1 MRLYIDPGTGSM
13 LFTILIGLFGT
24 GLYFFRGAKVR
35 LRFLFGGGK
44 KVAGNDE
51 ARVPFAIFTDSKRYW
66 NLFEPICE
74 QFEKRGL
81 PMLYLTASPDDPALD
96 RRFEHVTAR
105 FVGEGNRAFAQ
116 MNFLKADVVL
126 SSTPGLDVYQW
137 KRSKDVKWYVHIAH
151 GANDPAMYRMFGL
164 DFYDAVTVSGDYQIQ
179 QLREIERK
187 HNAPAK
193 ELPMLGLPHMD
204 ALLRRAESA
213 EPLAHRET
221 TVLLAPSWG
230 PNGIFRR
237 FGAKILEEL
246 LRTGYHIIVRPH
258 PQTLATEKELIE
270 PIMARFPEGGQL
282 EWNRDNDNFEVLRRA
297 DVLISD
303 FSGII
308 FDYALVFQ
316 RGVIYTDVSYDK
328 GPFDAWWLD
337 EELWT
342 FETLPKIGKCL
353 TPENLPELKNMID
366 ELLHDPSYQA
376 AIEKARTET
385 WSCIGRSAEL
395 IADYAIQKQKE
406 LTAAP
411 EADA

>member
-1 MRLYIDPGTGSM
+1 MLPLYIDPGTGSM
-13 LFTILIGLFGT
+13 LFTILIGLLGT
-24 GLYFFRGAKVR
+24 GLYFFRDAKVR

-44 KVAGNDE
+44 MERTDE
-51 ARVPFAIFTDSKRYW
+51 SSVPFVIFTDSKRYW

-74 QFEKRGL
+74 QFERRGL
-81 PMLYLTASPDDPALD
+81 PMLYLTASPDDPALSSQ
-96 RRFEHVTAR
+96 FTHVTAR
-105 FVGEGNRAFAQ
+105 FVGEGNRAYAH

-151 GANDPAMYRMFGL
+151 GANDPVMYRMFGL
-164 DFYDAVTVSGDYQIQ
+164 DFYDAVTVSGDYQVE
-179 QLREIERK
+179 QLREIEQK
-187 HNAPAK
+187 HNSHAK

-204 ALLRRAESA
+204 ALLHRLESS
-213 EPLAHRET
+213 EPLEHNVT

-230 PNGIFRR
+230 PNGMFRR
-237 FGAKILEEL
+237 FGDQVLEEL

-270 PIMARFPEGGQL
+270 PIMERFPDSEQL

-308 FDYALVFQ
+308 FDYSLVFL

-328 GPFDAWWLD
+328 APFDAWWLD

-342 FETLPKIGKCL
+342 FKTLPKIGKCL
-353 TPENLPELKNMID
+353 NSANLSDLKDIID
-366 ELLHDPSYQA
+366 ELLCDPSFKA
-376 AIEKARTET
+376 AIEQARAET

-406 LTAAP
+406 LTGTP
-411 EADA
+411 TVTT